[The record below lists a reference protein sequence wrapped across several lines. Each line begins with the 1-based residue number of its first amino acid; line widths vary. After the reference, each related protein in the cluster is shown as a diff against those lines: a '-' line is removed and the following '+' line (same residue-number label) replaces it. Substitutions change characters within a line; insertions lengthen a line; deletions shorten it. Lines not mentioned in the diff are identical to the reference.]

1 MRYRLIILW
10 EERITKKYKTKKS
23 RFFVLICVFSIMLVL
38 GMVAGCSVQV
48 PDSPETQTDNV
59 FSDEEKAGKDAPG
72 EESVDDSDAPVDL
85 SQTQKPEKA
94 EPGDTRTSE
103 EDMSADAREIKDVA
117 EKFAAAYFGGD
128 MDTVQSCLTTPY
140 EWDIEVY
147 AGTEIISDFTLKGL
161 KDTGEEA
168 GSRVIS
174 LEYKCNEQEDSFQ
187 YLTLEFIRQEDSWK
201 IQFYG
206 IE

>member
-1 MRYRLIILW
+1 M
-10 EERITKKYKTKKS
+10 TKKYKAKKS
-23 RFFVLICVFSIMLVL
+23 RFFALVCVFSIMLVL

-59 FSDEEKAGKDAPG
+59 FSGEEKADKDASD
-72 EESVDDSDAPVDL
+72 EESVDDSDVPVDL
-85 SQTQKPEKA
+85 PQTQELEKA
-94 EPGDTRTSE
+94 ESDDTRTSE
-103 EDMSADAREIKDVA
+103 MDMSADAREIKDVA
-117 EKFAAAYFGGD
+117 EKFAAAYFSGD
-128 MDTVQSCLTTPY
+128 IDTVQSCLTTPY

-147 AGTEIISDFTLKGL
+147 AGTEIISDFILKGL
-161 KDTGEEA
+161 EDTGEEA

-174 LEYKCNEQEDSFQ
+174 LEYKRNEQEDSFQ

-206 IE
+206 TE